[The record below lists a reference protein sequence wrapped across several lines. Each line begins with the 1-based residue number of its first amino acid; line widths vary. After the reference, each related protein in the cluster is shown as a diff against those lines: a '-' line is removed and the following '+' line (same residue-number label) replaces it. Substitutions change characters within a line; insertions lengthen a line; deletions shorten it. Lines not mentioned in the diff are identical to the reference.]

1 MMLSAKT
8 RSYSSTSSSSSSS
21 ATSRADDLYDRLLI
35 KATVDVWSAGNL
47 RINGRDQS
55 LPAAE
60 AEELLA
66 TLKGDSRMLAF
77 IDFDGEDWKASYR
90 LAPPTPPAQ

>member
-1 MMLSAKT
+1 MTTMMLSAKS

-21 ATSRADDLYDRLLI
+21 IGSRADDLYDRLLVKVSPLYPSVLTPQPQAI
-35 KATVDVWSAGNL
+35 IDVWSAGNL

-60 AEELLA
+60 AQELIA
-66 TLKGDSRMLAF
+66 TLKADCRVS
-77 IDFDGEDWKASYR
+77 
-90 LAPPTPPAQ
+90 

>member
-35 KATVDVWSAGNL
+35 KVSRLRPMPSLTSQPQATVDVWSAGNL

-66 TLKGDSRMLAF
+66 TLKGDSRV
-77 IDFDGEDWKASYR
+77 S
-90 LAPPTPPAQ
+90 

>member
-1 MMLSAKT
+1 MSSMMLSAKA

-21 ATSRADDLYDRLLI
+21 AGSRADDLYDRLLI
-35 KATVDVWSAGNL
+35 KVSRLHSCVLGADTLQPQGTVDVWSAGNL

-60 AEELLA
+60 AQELIA
-66 TLKGDSRMLAF
+66 TLKDDARVS
-77 IDFDGEDWKASYR
+77 
-90 LAPPTPPAQ
+90 

>member
-1 MMLSAKT
+1 MPSL
-8 RSYSSTSSSSSSS
+8 TSQPQ
-21 ATSRADDLYDRLLI
+21 
-35 KATVDVWSAGNL
+35 ATVDVWSAGNL

-55 LPAAE
+55 LPPAE

-66 TLKGDSRMLAF
+66 TLKEDSRVSCSVSITTNSQFEMLAF